1 MTRYGPQLRQPLGEA
16 LLHGV
21 RVATRRQPPVEERR
35 VRGRVHR
42 RRELRHE
49 RRQDEAVQKLGQ
61 HEDAFAGPLLFL
73 RLRERQHNVPG
84 GCRARGPPRSTARC
98 AAWWG
103 VHLRISCGPAL
114 YTAPRQ
120 APLTRCL
127 LPHYRGTA
135 ARAARVAS
143 RSVLPAPSSACGR
156 RKPASSSERW
166 AYWAACCRAGRHC
179 SVITGV
185 VARSKSS
192 EPLGRQLK

>member
-73 RLRERQHNVPG
+73 RLRERQYNVPG

-103 VHLRISCGPAL
+103 VHLRCYVSAAVRHFIRPHAKPLSLAAFCL
-114 YTAPRQ
+114 TIEAP
-120 APLTRCL
+120 
-127 LPHYRGTA
+127 
-135 ARAARVAS
+135 
-143 RSVLPAPSSACGR
+143 
-156 RKPASSSERW
+156 
-166 AYWAACCRAGRHC
+166 
-179 SVITGV
+179 
-185 VARSKSS
+185 
-192 EPLGRQLK
+192 QLAQLA